1 MIYPA
6 SPRCQARALTSR
18 TKVDIVTFNLFAFLL
33 EVDVSSSNDIND
45 LLPLSPRA
53 FYVLLSLAREETHGY
68 AIAKTVASLT
78 GGSVRLTPGTLYPI
92 IRQMLV
98 DGWIT
103 ELPEDGVDSRRR
115 RYRLSA
121 RGRRIARAEAARLD
135 DLVRMARDLELLP
148 GRAT

>member
-1 MIYPA
+1 M
-6 SPRCQARALTSR
+6 
-18 TKVDIVTFNLFAFLL
+18 
-33 EVDVSSSNDIND
+33 SSSNDIND

-68 AIAKTVASLT
+68 AIAKTVANIT

-98 DGWIT
+98 DAWIV

-135 DLVRMARDLELLP
+135 DLVRMARDLQLLP